1 MCNGISSSNK
11 YDVPTTREKETIQ
24 KLEEATDE
32 IDALLRENEKLMTL
46 SNELRFELQKTKDS
60 SSKEPGHP
68 SQTEYQ
74 NKTQENEQTLLDAIL
89 NDHSR
94 SCDSESH
101 DSEVACIGRK
111 PPLSSA
117 ADYRSSNPQVRIFCL
132 FLFGSQILL
141 LHSNIPLTDPQFHLP
156 SA

>member
-1 MCNGISSSNK
+1 MCNDISSSNE
-11 YDVPTTREKETIQ
+11 YDVPTIREKEIIQ

-60 SSKEPGHP
+60 SSTEPGHP
-68 SQTEYQ
+68 PQTEYQ

-117 ADYRSSNPQVRIFCL
+117 ADYRSSKNAQAQVRIFCL
-132 FLFGSQILL
+132 FLFGSILPVPFR
-141 LHSNIPLTDPQFHLP
+141 IPNSSFTQ
-156 SA
+156 